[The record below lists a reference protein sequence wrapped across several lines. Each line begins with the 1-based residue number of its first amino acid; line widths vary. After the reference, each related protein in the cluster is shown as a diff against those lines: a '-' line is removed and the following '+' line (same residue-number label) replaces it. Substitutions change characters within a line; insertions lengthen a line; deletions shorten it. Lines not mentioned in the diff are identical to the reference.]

1 MKLSKNQLK
10 RVIQEELQNIMQEQL
25 PPFTGPPAGPQDDP
39 DNPGD
44 VIDPLDDFPGIR
56 ALADQLGGLRNTM
69 ATGPWP
75 GTPEG
80 KRLAKQALG
89 GPLKQLYRA
98 MGELTGRIRQ
108 HQIELPPTQE

>member
-56 ALADQLGGLRNTM
+56 ALTVKFDDLRNTM
-69 ATGPWP
+69 ASQWP

-80 KRLAKQALG
+80 RRLAKQALYT
-89 GPLKQLYRA
+89 PLKNVYRA
-98 MGELTGRIRQ
+98 MGELTSRIRQ
-108 HQIELPPTQE
+108 HQIEVPPPQE

>member
-10 RVIQEELQNIMQEQL
+10 RVIQEELQKIMQEQL

-44 VIDPLDDFPGIR
+44 VEDPLDDFPGIR
-56 ALADQLGGLRNTM
+56 TLQVKFDDLRNTM
-69 ATGPWP
+69 ASQWR

-80 KRLAKQALG
+80 RRLAKQALG
-89 GPLKQLYRA
+89 APLKQLYSA
-98 MGELTGRIRQ
+98 LGELTSRIRQ
-108 HQIELPPTQE
+108 HQIEVPPVQE